1 MFVTKRIGL
10 ARAVGFLLLQFP
22 SALAFATPSC
32 CRPGIDHARIQP
44 RPPAWSHREHDQAH
58 ATVVHNPQQ
67 VGGASGEPVGLAG
80 YQGIATADEAWGF
93 LEPVTMGCGGNL
105 LREDFL
111 APSTGQDRL
120 PQATILVVSRSLPHH
135 AEAHSKHRALERTA
149 YDPLRTFA
157 TAGGSWARVDVPM
170 TATMIDLIAVLGLL
184 VTTPRRQAMTDP
196 QHSLTAIDIALEP
209 DAVMMSRAFADIA
222 ALRETSLRALRWTPL
237 IMRTSRCYN
246 ALYGQPIFRATTRRP
261 KRCWRRKNTPTGN

>member
-1 MFVTKRIGL
+1 MSGSMNWVWRRGHHQTGSPESMFVTKRIGL
-10 ARAVGFLLLQFP
+10 ARAVGFLPLYFP

-111 APSTGQDRL
+111 APSTGQGF
-120 PQATILVVSRSLPHH
+120 
-135 AEAHSKHRALERTA
+135 A
-149 YDPLRTFA
+149 YRKPP
-157 TAGGSWARVDVPM
+157 SWSSADHC
-170 TATMIDLIAVLGLL
+170 LIM
-184 VTTPRRQAMTDP
+184 PRRTP
-196 QHSLTAIDIALEP
+196 STGRWNGPLTTHCGHLP
-209 DAVMMSRAFADIA
+209 PRAVCGRGWMF
-222 ALRETSLRALRWTPL
+222 
-237 IMRTSRCYN
+237 
-246 ALYGQPIFRATTRRP
+246 Q
-261 KRCWRRKNTPTGN
+261 